1 MKTTHLPPFCFFFEN
16 LREKPSRIFS
26 ARESCCETW
35 GRLWWYVYLAECQ
48 RAMPGWDRLID
59 SQWASVH
66 FWICQGWFISPG
78 RLAGHG
84 RAPYGKRDPYYSQ
97 TLPIRNIRIPKG
109 MGIVWVRGPI
119 IGVPENPSEY
129 VDANPI
135 RYTHLVTAG
144 VMFPQVYL
152 GFCFTSTWTSLLQ
165 HFPWNLGRSEQ
176 VHEVTHEA
184 SLSQWPNFRLLGLH
198 IE

>member
-119 IGVPENPSEY
+119 IGGPWKSQWICGCKSHTLHPLSNSWCDVS
-129 VDANPI
+129 
-135 RYTHLVTAG
+135 
-144 VMFPQVYL
+144 
-152 GFCFTSTWTSLLQ
+152 SSLLGVLF
-165 HFPWNLGRSEQ
+165 HIYVNLFTAAFSMKFGKVRASPWSNPW
-176 VHEVTHEA
+176 
-184 SLSQWPNFRLLGLH
+184 SLTQPMAKL
-198 IE
+198 